1 MIKDVKSVIDEFQQV
16 INMTPEE
23 LESWL
28 DTDESKEVGQKEG
41 EEESIGHKSGK
52 RIIQLLQEKQD
63 EYTDDDLSHMKK
75 VVSYVHRHLAQ
86 RPSGD
91 IEDTPWRYSLK
102 NWGHEPLK

>member
-1 MIKDVKSVIDEFQQV
+1 MSKDVKSVIDEFQQV

-23 LESWL
+23 LVSWL
-28 DTDESKEVGQKEG
+28 DTEESKEVGQKEG

-52 RIIQLLQEKQD
+52 RIIQLLQKKQD
-63 EYTDDDLSHMKK
+63 EYTEDDLSHMKK

-91 IEDTPWRYSLK
+91 IEDTRWRYSLK

>member
-52 RIIQLLQEKQD
+52 RIIQLLQKKQD

-91 IEDTPWRYSLK
+91 IEDTRWRYSLK

>member
-16 INMTPEE
+16 INMTAEE

-28 DTDESKEVGQKEG
+28 DTEESKEVGQKEG

-52 RIIQLLQEKQD
+52 RIIQLLQKKQD

>member
-1 MIKDVKSVIDEFQQV
+1 MSKDVKSVIDEFHQV

-28 DTDESKEVGQKEG
+28 DTDKSKEVGQKEG

-52 RIIQLLQEKQD
+52 RIIQLLQKKQD

>member
-1 MIKDVKSVIDEFQQV
+1 MSKDVKSVIDEFQQV
-16 INMTPEE
+16 INMTAEE

-41 EEESIGHKSGK
+41 DEESIGHKSGK
-52 RIIQLLQEKQD
+52 RIIQLLQKKQD